1 MAVPLIVAGVAARA
15 VAKKV
20 ATSAA
25 KKAAKTT
32 VKKGTKSTKGQG
44 MSTGKAKVE
53 AYKKSSSKKYE
64 TPVKGSGKPKY
75 QNVIKEAR
83 VNTKQ
88 AERKDRLGGKK
99 LTKSESQARTRNA
112 PNLAKQIDR
121 EYKIKKGVRTAKQ
134 TTPKVPTKKK

>member
-1 MAVPLIVAGVAARA
+1 MALPLIAAGVAARA
-15 VAKKV
+15 VAKKL
-20 ATSAA
+20 ATNAA
-25 KKAAKTT
+25 KKT

-53 AYKKSSSKKYE
+53 SYKKSSSKKYE
-64 TPVKGSGKPKY
+64 APVKGSGKPKY

-88 AERKDRLGGKK
+88 ASKLDSLGGKK
-99 LTKSESQARTRNA
+99 LNKSESQSRTRTA

-121 EYKIKKGVRTAKQ
+121 EYKTQKGVRTAKP
-134 TTPKVPTKKK
+134 TTPKVPVKKK